1 MEITVLLNQ
10 NRVFNASS
18 NDIIKVIC
26 YKTKSRNVNPVSIQY
41 LLHTP
46 KKTKNFDVEESWGF
60 FNSLRVKNSLSTVF
74 NFSRFHEHFFF

>member
-10 NRVFNASS
+10 NRVFSASF
-18 NDIIKVIC
+18 NDIIKVIY

-46 KKTKNFDVEESWGF
+46 KKTESFDVEESWFF

-74 NFSRFHEHFFF
+74 NFSQFHEHFFF